1 MTARTVR
8 RIVCDAFLRSA
19 RLALDHGA
27 KPDDVACAALA
38 FAVNVSL
45 DTVSPGQV
53 AIELHRIADEIEE
66 LPPERPVSDA

>member
-1 MTARTVR
+1 
-8 RIVCDAFLRSA
+8 
-19 RLALDHGA
+19 
-27 KPDDVACAALA
+27 
-38 FAVNVSL
+38 VNVSL